1 MYKTTAQKRD
11 EDKQQAL
18 LWLFLTSRGLVEE
31 FTAFCKANRDRT
43 VNEIDNE
50 IKQLTQ
56 KTIQWEK

>member
-11 EDKQQAL
+11 
-18 LWLFLTSRGLVEE
+18 
-31 FTAFCKANRDRT
+31 RT
-43 VNEIDNE
+43 VSDIDNE

>member
-31 FTAFCKANRDRT
+31 FTTFCKVNRDRT
-43 VNEIDNE
+43 VSDIDNE